1 MLDKLSVQQVTKE
14 DGTVLSFD
22 TTIEEVR
29 SWLMKTKEQ
38 QRNYYIVVNNAG
50 VFKGIVSSSNI
61 FSMHHDV
68 SKPVGGLIKRK
79 PVAITNEDSLKTAVE
94 LMAKENVDVLPVI
107 SANDHKITGILSYK
121 DILSSYRSRL
131 DEHEEGVAISLRRRT
146 LKILVHGKK
155 RLSVLKD
162 KKNKS

>member
-1 MLDKLSVQQVTKE
+1 
-14 DGTVLSFD
+14 
-22 TTIEEVR
+22 
-29 SWLMKTKEQ
+29 
-38 QRNYYIVVNNAG
+38 
-50 VFKGIVSSSNI
+50 
-61 FSMHHDV
+61 
-68 SKPVGGLIKRK
+68 
-79 PVAITNEDSLKTAVE
+79 
-94 LMAKENVDVLPVI
+94 VLPVI